1 MIHHWTLQ
9 QFRLFE
15 AVARHHSYTRAAEE
29 LCLTQPAVHIQVKRL
44 EESMGLPLIEVVG
57 KKILL
62 TRAGEE
68 VYAVALAMRSQLNAL
83 ASSLTEIKGKV
94 AGPLHIGV
102 VTTAQFFTPHFLGLF
117 LKEYPD
123 VRPSLKVA
131 NREQIIERLAANEDD
146 LVIMGQVPENID
158 LSVHPFMDNLLEPI
172 AHPGHPL
179 AGRRDIPLETFAEER
194 FLMRESGSGTRSA
207 AERLFAQQGLKPS
220 IYMELGS
227 SESIKQAVI
236 AGLGV
241 SVQSTSTL
249 TLERET
255 GRIVTLDVVGFPLR
269 RMWHA
274 VHLKG
279 KHLSLTA
286 STFLEHLVREGSRL
300 GGGGPRTAGDDATG
314 KDLR

>member
-68 VYAVALAMRSQLNAL
+68 VYATALSMRNRLNTL

-102 VTTAQFFTPHFLGLF
+102 VTTAQFFTPHFLGHF
-117 LKEYPD
+117 LRDFPE
-123 VRPSLKVA
+123 VRPLLKVA
-131 NREQIIERLAANEDD
+131 NREHIIERLSANEDD
-146 LVIMGQVPENID
+146 LVIMGQVPDNIE
-158 LSVHPFMDNLLEPI
+158 LSVHPFMDNILEPI
-172 AHPGHPL
+172 AHPNHPL
-179 AGRRDIPLETFAEER
+179 AGKRGISLETFAEER

-207 AERLFAQQGLKPS
+207 TERLFAQHGLKPS

-241 SVQSTSTL
+241 SVQSTSSL
-249 TLERET
+249 ALERET
-255 GRIVTLDVVGFPLR
+255 GRIVALDVTGFPLH

-286 STFLEHLVREGSRL
+286 ATFLEYLVREGSRF
-300 GGGGPRTAGDDATG
+300 GAGNFSG
-314 KDLR
+314 LNSGS

>member
-1 MIHHWTLQ
+1 MIHHWTFQ

-15 AVARHHSYTRAAEE
+15 AVARLQSYTRAAEE

-44 EESMGLPLIEVVG
+44 EESMGLPLTEVVG

-68 VYAVALAMRSQLNAL
+68 VYSSALAVRAHLMAL
-83 ASSLTEIKGKV
+83 SSTLTDIKGKV
-94 AGPLHIGV
+94 AGRLHIGV
-102 VTTAQFFTPHFLGLF
+102 VTTAQFFTPHFLGQF
-117 LKEYPD
+117 LRDYPD
-123 VRPSLKVA
+123 VRPLLKVA
-131 NREQIIERLAANEDD
+131 NREQIIERLSANEDD
-146 LVIMGQVPENID
+146 LVIMGQVPANIA
-158 LSVHPFMDNLLEPI
+158 LSAHPFMDNILEPI
-172 AHPGHPL
+172 AHPDHPM
-179 AGRRDIPLETFAEER
+179 AGKRGISLETFAAER

-207 AERLFAQQGLKPS
+207 TERLFAQHGLKPS

-227 SESIKQAVI
+227 SEAIKQAVM

-241 SVQSTSTL
+241 SVQSTSSL
-249 TLERET
+249 ALERET

-286 STFLEHLVREGSRL
+286 ATFLEHLVREGSKF
-300 GGGGPRTAGDDATG
+300 G
-314 KDLR
+314 LR